1 MPSTTKAHIRAHLQ
15 DTNINMMKHIKH
27 PVGMALEPRLGPPL
41 IVEMARPT
49 TNREG
54 LPIRPRNTTREQ
66 LMPAAAAIR
75 NHINKMTIMR
85 RCRKLTSDI
94 IMAMV
99 KKRLS
104 PTTMKLIIKE
114 ARVGN

>member
-1 MPSTTKAHIRAHLQ
+1 
-15 DTNINMMKHIKH
+15 MMKHIKH
-27 PVGMALEPRLGPPL
+27 PVGMALAPRLGPPL
-41 IVEMARPT
+41 IVETARPT

-66 LMPAAAAIR
+66 QTPAAAIR

-85 RCRKLTSDI
+85 RCRKLTSDN